1 MSSVT
6 IGLDVS
12 DRYSRLCVVDARGK
26 VIEEGRVA
34 TTPAGLR
41 RRFEREQRAR
51 VVMEVGTH
59 SPWMSEQL
67 SDLGHEVLVAN
78 PRRLRFIYAETDK
91 TDRLDAEHL
100 ARVGRMDPKLLR
112 PVQHRSQQARADL
125 ALLRSR
131 EAMVHSRTQLICHV
145 RGAVKSAGGR
155 VPGCSTSAFARR
167 APEHVPD
174 ALEPAIAPVLELI
187 ETLSRQIRQYDR
199 SIQQLCEQRYPETQS
214 LRQVS
219 GVGALTAL
227 AYVLTLEDPERFRT
241 SRAVGPY
248 LGLRPRKRQSGD
260 SNPSLGIT
268 KAGDVMLRRLL
279 VGSAHYVLGPFGPD
293 CDLRRWGL
301 GLAARGGPHGKKR
314 AAVAVARKLAVLMH
328 RLWLTEQHYEPLRR
342 PDAPGGMC
350 V

>member
-1 MSSVT
+1 MGSVT

-26 VIEEGRVA
+26 VIEEGRVP
-34 TTPAGLR
+34 TTPEGIR
-41 RRFEREQRAR
+41 RRFEREQPTR

-67 SDLGHEVLVAN
+67 QQLGHDVLVAN

-112 PVQHRSQQARADL
+112 PVQHRGEEARADL
-125 ALLRSR
+125 AVLRSR
-131 EAMVHSRTQLICHV
+131 DALVRTRAQLTCHV

-155 VPGCSTSAFARR
+155 IPGCSTTAFARR
-167 APEHVPD
+167 ATDHVPE
-174 ALEPAIAPVLELI
+174 ALKPAIEPVLELI
-187 ETLSRQIRQYDR
+187 DTLNRRIRNYDR
-199 SIQQLCEQRYPETQS
+199 HIQQLCQQRYPDTQS
-214 LRQVS
+214 LQQIS

-227 AYVLTLEDPERFRT
+227 AYVLTLEDPERFTT

-260 SNPSLGIT
+260 SDPSLGIT

-279 VGSAHYVLGPFGPD
+279 VGSAHYILGPFGPD

-301 GLAARGGPHGKKR
+301 QLASRGGPHGKKR
-314 AAVAVARKLAVLMH
+314 AAVALARKLAVLMH
-328 RLWLTEQHYEPLRR
+328 RLWLTEHVYEPLRHAAAS
-342 PDAPGGMC
+342 DAASA
-350 V
+350 